1 MRQSSFKSNK
11 EEEAGVKL
19 RFNLKQTRQAD
30 RLTQITLSTT
40 VNKRR
45 IRIYT
50 RLRVEPKYWDRQ
62 SYRCRLSGNMNLRER
77 QRLKAINEQ
86 IDLLTNAVYEADGL
100 LAAQGEYLT
109 ATVIR
114 RAVLERRARERRMQD
129 PVTCLRSLAENY
141 EKQMNRNGQRGI
153 CSTKVTYLTAIRRLE
168 DYNRSRACPIRSFED
183 FNRKFFED
191 FTDFLYGRT
200 YGKHKK
206 HYTRNTVVNTLKV
219 IKNMLHRAYDGELTT
234 NNFFH
239 KVQTILPAK
248 TGDQVYLQE
257 KEIKRLAGVKTEN
270 DREREIRD
278 MFVIACYTALRISD
292 IQQLKNA
299 VIHKGVISLYQ
310 KKTKDLVEIPIL
322 KEIAS
327 LVEHY
332 RAIGF
337 PVIDRAKA
345 NHIIRTLA
353 ARCHIDEMVCY
364 KEQRGG
370 DTTIIR
376 KPKCDLISFHTA
388 RRSCIT
394 NLYKRG
400 YPANY
405 VMTLSGHKSLQA
417 FQRYMKASDSELMA
431 NFVNMLKK
439 DKAIVV

>member
-1 MRQSSFKSNK
+1 MRQPSFKRK
-11 EEEAGVKL
+11 EEETSVKL
-19 RFNLKQTRQAD
+19 HFNLKQTRQAD
-30 RLTQITLSTT
+30 KLTQIMLSAT

-50 RLRVEPKYWDRQ
+50 RLRVEPKYWDKQ
-62 SYRCRLSGNMNLRER
+62 NYRCRPFGNLSLRER
-77 QRLKAINEQ
+77 HRLKTINEQ
-86 IDLLTNAVYEADGL
+86 IDILTYNIYETDGL
-100 LAAQGEYLT
+100 LAARGEYLS
-109 ATVIR
+109 AAAIRKVI
-114 RAVLERRARERRMQD
+114 LERREHERQLQD
-129 PVTCLRSLAENY
+129 PIACLRRIIEDY
-141 EKQMNRNGQRGI
+141 EKHVNRNGQRGI
-153 CSTKVTYLTAIRRLE
+153 GSTKVTYLTALRRLE
-168 DYNRSRACPIRSFED
+168 EYNRQRTCPLQSFEE
-183 FNRKFFED
+183 FNRKFFEE
-191 FTDFLYGRT
+191 FTNFLYGRT
-200 YGKHKK
+200 YGKKGK

-234 NNFFH
+234 NNYFH
-239 KVQTILPAK
+239 KVQTTLPAN
-248 TGDQVYLQE
+248 TSEQVYLQE
-257 KEIKRLAGVKTEN
+257 KEIRRLASVATEN
-270 DREREIRD
+270 DQEREVRD

-299 VIHKGVISLYQ
+299 VIREGFISLYQ

-327 LVEHY
+327 LVHHY
-332 RAIGF
+332 QEVGF
-337 PVIDRAKA
+337 PVIDRTKA

-353 ARCHIDEMVCY
+353 ARCNIDEMVCC

-370 DTTIIR
+370 ETTMIR
-376 KPKCDLISFHTA
+376 KPKYDMISFHTA

-417 FQRYMKASDSELMA
+417 FQRYMKASNSELMA
-431 NFVNMLKK
+431 SFVNMLKK